1 MELIFFEFLGF
12 FYNRV
17 SDIRKRSFLE
27 VLKVVERFSLR
38 IDDDSEF
45 FWEVF
50 DEENIKVLNFVI
62 IFIEI
67 IGKEVFRNYFGDKSL
82 RV

>member
-17 SDIRKRSFLE
+17 NDIRKRSFLE

-45 FWEVF
+45 FWEFF

-67 IGKEVFRNYFGDKSL
+67 IGKKVFRN
-82 RV
+82 

>member
-1 MELIFFEFLGF
+1 MELIFFEFFSF

-17 SDIRKRSFLE
+17 DDIRKRSFLE
-27 VLKVVERFSLR
+27 VLKVVERFSFR

-50 DEENIKVLNFVI
+50 DEENIKVLNFVV

-67 IGKEVFRNYFGDKSL
+67 I
-82 RV
+82 